1 MNTLMNVPKNG
12 GLAQTNSDRQTN
24 YTGLSSWVDDFFNR
38 EFPSLFSP
46 GSYSNMSLPQVN
58 IKETADE
65 YFVEMAVP
73 GMKKSDFQIE
83 LDNHLLSIST
93 EREEETEET
102 KENYTRR
109 EFGYSSFKRSFTLP
123 ETVDAEKIKASYNDG
138 ILGIHLPKKEE
149 AKQRPPKTIK
159 IS

>member
-1 MNTLMNVPKNG
+1 MSTLMNVPTNG
-12 GLAQTNSDRQTN
+12 GLTRTNSDRQAN

-38 EFPSLFSP
+38 EFPSLFSQ
-46 GSYSNMSLPQVN
+46 GSTSRMTLPQVN

-73 GMKKSDFQIE
+73 GMQKSDFQIE
-83 LDNHLLSIST
+83 LDNHLLTIST
-93 EREEETEET
+93 EKEEESEET

-109 EFGYSSFKRSFTLP
+109 EFGYSSFRRSFNLP
-123 ETVDAEKIKASYNDG
+123 ETVEGDKIKASYNDG
-138 ILGIHLPKKEE
+138 ILKVHLPKKEE